1 MSNPCI
7 IKILFEQMSQ
17 EVSGLASRTGAA
29 KFFWPCVAELGVLVL
44 LAQMGHGRTCVRVV
58 VLMVPLCFCFRG
70 NMEGV
75 QAASVLFS
83 TSLGACGSPSGIGDV
98 VRCCLDSPWRAGCAA
113 CAHPGTGSS
122 Q

>member
-1 MSNPCI
+1 
-7 IKILFEQMSQ
+7 MSQ

-44 LAQMGHGRTCVRVV
+44 LAQLGHGRACVSCGTDGPI
-58 VLMVPLCFCFRG
+58 VLLFRG

-83 TSLGACGSPSGIGDV
+83 TSLGAGGSPSGTGDV
-98 VRCCLDSPWRAGCAA
+98 VHCCLDGPWRAGRAA
-113 CAHPGTGSS
+113 CAHPGTGSG